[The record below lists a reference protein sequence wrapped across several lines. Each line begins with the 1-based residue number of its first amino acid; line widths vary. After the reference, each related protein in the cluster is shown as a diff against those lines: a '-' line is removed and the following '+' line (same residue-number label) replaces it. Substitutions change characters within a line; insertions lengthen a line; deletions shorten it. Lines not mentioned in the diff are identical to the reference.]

1 MATSSS
7 IDHVAKPKGQPRTK
21 QYTLEHDS
29 KPRSCRWC
37 GRTSHPRRDCP
48 AKDAVCDTC
57 SKPGHFKSACLSG
70 NASKRNTTKVHEV
83 QDFFDDDLPFLGEVT
98 SNSDYWSAFITVDG
112 NRTCFKL
119 DTGATVSVISDTEPW
134 LANVQL
140 QETTQLLR
148 GPGGTPL
155 PVKGMLTATLQYSE
169 RKITERLYVI
179 QNQRCSLLSKRA
191 CVNLGLIKRVNE
203 VKQISTP
210 DFRAEFPGLFTGLGK
225 LQTPYHIT
233 LCPDTKPVCL
243 YTPRKVPHP
252 LLPQVEKEIQS
263 MLKQGVI
270 SPVTSPT
277 TWCSGLVV
285 IPKSNGK
292 HRICV
297 DLTNLNKSV
306 LREIHPMSSVD
317 ESLAKLG
324 RSTIFSKLDAK
335 SGFWQIPLD
344 AESTLLTTFIAPSGR
359 YCFNRLPFGIS
370 SAPEIFQRAM
380 SQVLVDLNGV
390 ICHMDDILIH
400 GATQLEH
407 DARVRAVLQ
416 RLHNAGLTLNEKCEF
431 SKHSIKFLGHV
442 IDTAGI
448 HADKGKTTAIAE
460 YPVPS
465 NITELQRFMGMV
477 NQLGKFVPGL
487 AEINEPLRQL
497 LRKDTIWYWGEA
509 QQSSFQRVKDLLLSS
524 AVLAHYEP
532 SRPTFVA
539 TDASSSGIGAVLLQT
554 QDNGKRHPICYASR
568 SLSDTEKR
576 YAVIEKEALAATW
589 GCEKFSDYVLGL
601 HFTLETDHKPL
612 VSLLQTKELSKMP
625 PRILRFR
632 LRLMRFSPTVEYV
645 PGKLQTTADALSRAP
660 VGTPDE
666 TDTALISEIEHF
678 TNHVLTSLPATS
690 QRLLEIVAAQ
700 KSDEECTQIKEFCIG
715 GWPVYMPH
723 TPLLRQYWENRS
735 HLSIL
740 DDLLLYDDR
749 IVIPRS
755 MRLDI
760 LDRIHQG
767 HLGITKCRA
776 RARTSVWWPGLSKSI
791 EDMISNCVTCAKHRP
806 EQREPLMPASF
817 PSRPWERLGA
827 DLFEYRGKIYL
838 IVIDYYSR
846 WIEIK
851 SLPSVQTSAAVIQA
865 LKEIFAVH
873 GIPDVIMSDN
883 GPQFSSASFL
893 QFAKTYGFIHTT
905 SSPRYPQ
912 ANGEAERAVRTIK
925 GLLKKNTDPYLALL
939 MYRSSPLQNGLS
951 PSELLMGR
959 KLKTTLPILPSNLHP
974 KAQQDQTIRQKE
986 EAYRTKQQH
995 NFNLRHR
1002 ATTLPTLHPGDSVWI
1017 RDQNRQGTIL
1027 AKSSQPR
1034 SYIVE
1039 TNLGTVRRNRSALVT
1054 TPDHTPQPPDPDA
1067 LLSPPSDVTTQTIL
1081 PTNMQQFPPSTSP
1094 EKQSPSLSPPPS
1106 TPPPAV
1112 MTNPIRT
1119 FSEAALPP

>member
-1 MATSSS
+1 
-7 IDHVAKPKGQPRTK
+7 
-21 QYTLEHDS
+21 
-29 KPRSCRWC
+29 
-37 GRTSHPRRDCP
+37 
-48 AKDAVCDTC
+48 
-57 SKPGHFKSACLSG
+57 
-70 NASKRNTTKVHEV
+70 
-83 QDFFDDDLPFLGEVT
+83 
-98 SNSDYWSAFITVDG
+98 
-112 NRTCFKL
+112 
-119 DTGATVSVISDTEPW
+119 
-134 LANVQL
+134 
-140 QETTQLLR
+140 
-148 GPGGTPL
+148 
-155 PVKGMLTATLQYSE
+155 MLTATLQYSE

-179 QNQRCSLLSKRA
+179 PNQRCSLLSKRA

-203 VKQISTP
+203 VKQISMP
-210 DFRAEFPGLFTGLGK
+210 DFRAEFPGLFTDLGK

-233 LCPDTKPVCL
+233 LCPDTKMTPVCL
-243 YTPRKVPHP
+243 YTLRKVPHP

-263 MLKQGVI
+263 MLQQGVI

-277 TWCSGLVV
+277 TWCSGMVV
-285 IPKSNGK
+285 VPKSNGT

-344 AESTLLTTFIAPSGR
+344 AESTLLTTFIATSGR
-359 YCFNRLPFGIS
+359 FCFNQVPFGIS

-380 SQVLVDLNGV
+380 SQILVDLDGV

-400 GATQLEH
+400 GATHLEH
-407 DARVRAVLQ
+407 DERVRAVLQ
-416 RLHNAGLTLNEKCEF
+416 RLLKAGLTLNEKCEF

-442 IDTAGI
+442 IDAAGI

-497 LRKDTIWYWGEA
+497 LRKDTTWYWGKA

-532 SRPTFVA
+532 TRPTFVA
-539 TDASSSGIGAVLLQT
+539 TDASSSGVGAVLLQI
-554 QDNGKRHPICYASR
+554 QDDGKRHPICYASR

-632 LRLMRFSPTVEYV
+632 LRLMRFSPTVQYV

-666 TDTALISEIEHF
+666 TDTALISEIDNF
-678 TNHVLTSLPATS
+678 TNHVMTSLPATS

-700 KSDEECTQIKEFCIG
+700 KSDEECTHIKEFCIR

-723 TPLLRQYWENRS
+723 TPLLREYWENRS

-755 MRLDI
+755 MRLEM

-791 EDMISNCVTCAKHRP
+791 EDMISKCVTCAKHRP

-817 PSRPWERLGA
+817 PSRPW
-827 DLFEYRGKIYL
+827 
-838 IVIDYYSR
+838 
-846 WIEIK
+846 
-851 SLPSVQTSAAVIQA
+851 
-865 LKEIFAVH
+865 
-873 GIPDVIMSDN
+873 
-883 GPQFSSASFL
+883 
-893 QFAKTYGFIHTT
+893 
-905 SSPRYPQ
+905 
-912 ANGEAERAVRTIK
+912 
-925 GLLKKNTDPYLALL
+925 
-939 MYRSSPLQNGLS
+939 
-951 PSELLMGR
+951 
-959 KLKTTLPILPSNLHP
+959 
-974 KAQQDQTIRQKE
+974 
-986 EAYRTKQQH
+986 
-995 NFNLRHR
+995 
-1002 ATTLPTLHPGDSVWI
+1002 
-1017 RDQNRQGTIL
+1017 
-1027 AKSSQPR
+1027 
-1034 SYIVE
+1034 
-1039 TNLGTVRRNRSALVT
+1039 
-1054 TPDHTPQPPDPDA
+1054 
-1067 LLSPPSDVTTQTIL
+1067 
-1081 PTNMQQFPPSTSP
+1081 
-1094 EKQSPSLSPPPS
+1094 
-1106 TPPPAV
+1106 
-1112 MTNPIRT
+1112 
-1119 FSEAALPP
+1119 